1 VHAGFRETS
10 PFRAFT
16 DQVIVRPGL
25 VGFMEVHG
33 HPAELAF
40 AVDLDGRART
50 PNADLRICD
59 TLLRRTTAGLD
70 HG

>member
-25 VGFMEVHG
+25 VGFTEVHG

>member
-1 VHAGFRETS
+1 M
-10 PFRAFT
+10 
-16 DQVIVRPGL
+16 RPGL
-25 VGFMEVHG
+25 VSFMEVHG

-40 AVDLDGRART
+40 AVNLDGRART